1 MAGQLFK
8 RYSGR
13 KNPAPAAHSWL
24 THLGDRNVNPPLLMA
39 ISGHK
44 RLATL
49 QRYVKPSQAAAA
61 ALMAASDPRPSRP
74 LTMVVRDAASA
85 GQPSSTD
92 ISCRFY

>member
-49 QRYVKPSQAAAA
+49 QRYVKPSQAAAGRADGRQRPPTA
-61 ALMAASDPRPSRP
+61 AAADYGC
-74 LTMVVRDAASA
+74 A
-85 GQPSSTD
+85 GCGLS
-92 ISCRFY
+92 